1 MNFTKKN
8 ITVSKDKPYYLKIS
22 VTPPSD
28 IPNGNYSG
36 FLRVL
41 TSSLDGES
49 GEGVVGKIIS
59 SLDLAIKVQVT
70 DIEEVS
76 CSAKDFDILS
86 VEEGD
91 DIILKMNVLNSG
103 NVRLKPT
110 VLVEIWDQDQI
121 EILKTEELIANE
133 ILPTLDGNIEFRL
146 DSKGLDLGQYWSS
159 VSVLE
164 CYSNELLT
172 FDILKEGALTV
183 KGELL
188 GILTPGKMNVG
199 DTTTIIVNF
208 KNQGEKEVEAQFK
221 GKISL
226 GGRIVQILE
235 SEKLNIGINEV
246 DKFNFY
252 FTPQKA
258 GQYVISGRVYYSGKK
273 TFESSAILEA
283 ISDKNFISKLFL
295 PFIYIC
301 FILVISILFYKIRKE
316 RKIYLNKLR
325 GLR

>member
-1 MNFTKKN
+1 M
-8 ITVSKDKPYYLKIS
+8 
-22 VTPPSD
+22 
-28 IPNGNYSG
+28 
-36 FLRVL
+36 
-41 TSSLDGES
+41 
-49 GEGVVGKIIS
+49 
-59 SLDLAIKVQVT
+59 
-70 DIEEVS
+70 
-76 CSAKDFDILS
+76 
-86 VEEGD
+86 VEF
-91 DIILKMNVLNSG
+91 
-103 NVRLKPT
+103 
-110 VLVEIWDQDQI
+110 WDQDQI

-199 DTTTIIVNF
+199 ETTTIIVNF

-235 SEKLNIGINEV
+235 SEKLAIGINEV

-283 ISDKNFISKLFL
+283 ISYKNFISKLFL
-295 PFIYIC
+295 PFIYIFFFFFFFFF
-301 FILVISILFYKIRKE
+301 FIFFFFSKKKIFFFFFF
-316 RKIYLNKLR
+316 KIF
-325 GLR
+325 

>member
-1 MNFTKKN
+1 
-8 ITVSKDKPYYLKIS
+8 
-22 VTPPSD
+22 
-28 IPNGNYSG
+28 
-36 FLRVL
+36 
-41 TSSLDGES
+41 
-49 GEGVVGKIIS
+49 
-59 SLDLAIKVQVT
+59 
-70 DIEEVS
+70 
-76 CSAKDFDILS
+76 
-86 VEEGD
+86 
-91 DIILKMNVLNSG
+91 
-103 NVRLKPT
+103 
-110 VLVEIWDQDQI
+110 
-121 EILKTEELIANE
+121 
-133 ILPTLDGNIEFRL
+133 
-146 DSKGLDLGQYWSS
+146 LGQYWSS